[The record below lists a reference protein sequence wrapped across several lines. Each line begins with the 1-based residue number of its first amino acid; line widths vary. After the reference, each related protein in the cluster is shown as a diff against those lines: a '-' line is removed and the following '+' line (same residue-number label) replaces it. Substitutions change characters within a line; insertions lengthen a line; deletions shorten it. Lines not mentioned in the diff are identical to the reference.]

1 MQLTF
6 LIFFFNRLSV
16 TRKTRNVSLHL
27 FTTSLPI
34 KKKTNYLEQSKHVM
48 HVFINC
54 LSFNLINKN
63 LHQKK
68 KIKQRK
74 YVAAQL
80 HYITRWDMFW
90 PSTSFSFLKFVVE
103 IFSLWSPSDKF
114 STIDLSHCHKPR
126 PPSQDKFILLCSV
139 LQESILPHNNI

>member
-34 KKKTNYLEQSKHVM
+34 KKKK
-48 HVFINC
+48 
-54 LSFNLINKN
+54 LSWAVKTCDARFYKLPFVQLN
-63 LHQKK
+63 QQEPSSEK

>member
-1 MQLTF
+1 M
-6 LIFFFNRLSV
+6 

-34 KKKTNYLEQSKHVM
+34 KKKKNYLEQSKHVM

>member
-1 MQLTF
+1 MFLCICLRPACQL
-6 LIFFFNRLSV
+6 
-16 TRKTRNVSLHL
+16 
-27 FTTSLPI
+27 
-34 KKKTNYLEQSKHVM
+34 KKTLPRAVKTCDARFY
-48 HVFINC
+48 NC